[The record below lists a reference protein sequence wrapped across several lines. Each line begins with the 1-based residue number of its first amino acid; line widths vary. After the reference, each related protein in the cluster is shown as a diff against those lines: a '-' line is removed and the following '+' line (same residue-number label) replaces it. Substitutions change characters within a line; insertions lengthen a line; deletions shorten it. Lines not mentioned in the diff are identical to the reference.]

1 MVSTPNPNELIDTLE
16 EFLKE
21 DLKSRQK
28 ELKEIESQLNE
39 IEKYRQLKAKKDIG
53 SALKTV
59 DNLRTVGT
67 SSTSVNDGYEHDSIE
82 SSHGNTTTG
91 PSGTTRARL
100 KSPKP
105 KPKDVYSLDKA
116 KQFFLMA
123 ETRNEKVEL
132 IYTLFRCKI
141 LQKCVI
147 YCKSLENVEN
157 LTESLVAEGIRAENL
172 IHKNSKQRQKVI
184 EDINAK
190 RLPLDALLTV
200 RRIDGLRNIR
210 QYIMYD
216 LPTRDPYIKKVGSKS
231 ENCGEY
237 MVINLVTKDEYKTL
251 CSFSKYF
258 DTRVL
263 PMNIQLFPGH
273 SEE

>member
-1 MVSTPNPNELIDTLE
+1 MVSIPNPNELIDTLE

-67 SSTSVNDGYEHDSIE
+67 SSTSVKDGDEQHDSIE
-82 SSHGNTTTG
+82 SSNGNTTG
-91 PSGTTRARL
+91 PSGTTRSRL

-123 ETRNEKVEL
+123 ETLNKKVEL

-172 IHKNSKQRQKVI
+172 INKNSKQRQKVI

-200 RRIDGLRNIR
+200 RRIDGLRNMR
-210 QYIMYD
+210 QYIM
-216 LPTRDPYIKKVGSKS
+216 VGSKS

-251 CSFSKYF
+251 CSFEKYF

-263 PMNIQLFPGH
+263 PMDIQLFPDH